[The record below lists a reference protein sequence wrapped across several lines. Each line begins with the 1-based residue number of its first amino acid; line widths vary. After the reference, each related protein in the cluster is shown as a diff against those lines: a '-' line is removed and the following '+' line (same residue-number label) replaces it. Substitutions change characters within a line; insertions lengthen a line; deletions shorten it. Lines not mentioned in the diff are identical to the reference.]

1 MRDIAIMFTR
11 EEVSRTRQEFWTTF
25 GKYMNPVPSAEGEK
39 INWINYRTGV
49 KHVYF
54 RMETLE
60 DRAAIYIS
68 IEHADAD
75 IRELYFEQFAE
86 LKEMLRMSLEEEW
99 DWQKD
104 VTVGAKTISR
114 IYKELPSK
122 NVANRDDW
130 PELISFFKERMIRLD
145 AFWGNAKWGFE
156 GLG

>member
-25 GKYMNPVPSAEGEK
+25 GKYMNPVPSAEGQK

-68 IEHADAD
+68 IEHSDPG
-75 IRELYFEQFAE
+75 IRELFFEQFIE
-86 LKEMLRMSLEEEW
+86 LKEVLRAALEEDWE
-99 DWQKD
+99 WQKD
-104 VTVGAKTISR
+104 VQVGTKSISR
-114 IYKELPSK
+114 IYKDLPAK

-130 PELISFFKERMIRLD
+130 PELISFFKERMIKLD
-145 AFWGNAKWGFE
+145 AFWENAKLGFE